1 VSRVERDQAAGE
13 DMTQSKP
20 NRIERY
26 VQKIEQIPTLPIVSK
41 QIMDLLG
48 DEDVSVKKVGELI
61 EKDQAM
67 ALKVLKIANSSFY
80 GTLTKVSTIDHA
92 LVVLGLAE
100 VKAIL
105 LAFSIHNFFYS
116 NNNGYERSRFWKHAI
131 VCSQVARFLARH
143 FRMAM
148 DESVFLSGLIHDM
161 GKVVF
166 DHYFHEEFVRVVEH
180 VNQHNGTFS
189 TAEKEIMGITHYQVA
204 AKLLQ
209 QWRFPEKVVTQVF
222 YHHAPWYD
230 KNHAVGSIIVY
241 LANFLTKLAGYPC
254 LLTEQAKAGKDGYLS
269 PKIYDFIV
277 KQGLDIDEQ
286 TIDHMLIQVREL
298 LALERE
304 NVLSFF
310 DS

>member
-1 VSRVERDQAAGE
+1 MAQSR
-13 DMTQSKP
+13 P
-20 NRIERY
+20 NRIESY
-26 VQKIEQIPTLPIVSK
+26 IQKIEQIPTLPVVSK
-41 QIMDLLG
+41 QIMNLMS
-48 DEDVSVKKVGELI
+48 DEDVSVKKVAELI
-61 EKDQAM
+61 EMDQAM
-67 ALKVLKIANSSFY
+67 AVKILKIANSSFY
-80 GTLTKVSTIDHA
+80 GTLTKVITIDHA

-105 LAFSIHNFFYS
+105 LAFSIHNFFRS

-131 VCSQVARFLARH
+131 VCSQIARFLARH
-143 FRMAM
+143 FKMGM
-148 DESVFLSGLIHDM
+148 DESLFLSGLIHDM

-166 DHYFHEEFVRVVEH
+166 DHYFHEEFVRVVEY

-189 TAEKEIMGITHYQVA
+189 VAEKEIMGMTHYQVA

-230 KNHAVGSIIVY
+230 KNHAAGSIIVY
-241 LANFLTKLAGYPC
+241 LANILTKLAGYPC
-254 LLTEQAKAGKDGYLS
+254 LLTEQTAGGKDAYLS

-277 KQGLDIDEQ
+277 KQGLEIDER
-286 TIDHMLIQVREL
+286 TIEHMLIQIREFIT
-298 LALERE
+298 LERE

>member
-1 VSRVERDQAAGE
+1 MAGE
-13 DMTQSKP
+13 DMVQSRAK
-20 NRIERY
+20 RIEPY
-26 VQKIEQIPTLPIVSK
+26 IQKIEQIPTLPIVSK
-41 QIMDLLG
+41 QIMDLMG
-48 DEDVSVKKVGELI
+48 DEEVSVKKVAALI

-67 ALKVLKIANSSFY
+67 AVKVLKIANSSFF

-131 VCSQVARFLARH
+131 VCSQVARYLARH
-143 FRMAM
+143 FGMGM
-148 DESVFLSGLIHDM
+148 DESLFLSGLIHDM

-180 VNQHNGTFS
+180 VNQHKGTFS
-189 TAEKEIMGITHYQVA
+189 AAEKEIMGITHYQVG

-241 LANFLTKLAGYPC
+241 LANHLTKLAGYPC
-254 LLTEQAKAGKDGYLS
+254 LLTEQTAGVKEAYLS
-269 PKIYDFIV
+269 PRIYDFIV
-277 KQGLDIDEQ
+277 KQGLDLDER
-286 TIDHMLIQVREL
+286 TIDHMLMQIREFI
-298 LALERE
+298 ALERE
-304 NVLSFF
+304 SVLNFF
-310 DS
+310 ES

>member
-1 VSRVERDQAAGE
+1 MD
-13 DMTQSKP
+13 QSKP
-20 NRIERY
+20 NRLERY

-41 QIMDLLG
+41 QIMALMS
-48 DEDVSVKKVGELI
+48 DEDVSIKKVAALI
-61 EKDQAM
+61 ERDQAM
-67 ALKVLKIANSSFY
+67 AVKILKIANSSFY

-116 NNNGYERSRFWKHAI
+116 NDNGYERSRFWTHAI
-131 VCSQVARFLARH
+131 VCSQVARYLARH
-143 FRMAM
+143 FRMGT
-148 DESVFLSGLIHDM
+148 DETLFLSGLIHDM

-166 DHYFHEEFVRVVEH
+166 DHYFHEDFARVVEH

-189 TAEKEIMGITHYQVA
+189 AAEKEIMGITHYQVA

-230 KNHAVGSIIVY
+230 KNHAAGSIIVY
-241 LANFLTKLAGYPC
+241 LANLLTKLAGHPC
-254 LLTEQAKAGKDGYLS
+254 LLTEQAAGGKDGYLS

-277 KQGLDIDEQ
+277 KQGLEIDER
-286 TIDHMLIQVREL
+286 TIDHMLIQIREFI
-298 LALERE
+298 ALERE